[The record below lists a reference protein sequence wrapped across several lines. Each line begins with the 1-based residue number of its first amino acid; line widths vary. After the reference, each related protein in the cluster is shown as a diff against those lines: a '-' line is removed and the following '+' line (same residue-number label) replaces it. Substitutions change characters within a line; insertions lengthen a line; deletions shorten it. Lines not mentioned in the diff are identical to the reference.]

1 MFHSAKSQL
10 KLGRLIPN
18 SDNSRRKPHVED
30 SIWLRV
36 LVQALVSV
44 GIIATDVAAQTQMS
58 LWAIPLS
65 IIGAIWSWYRR
76 RQKNITIKFFLAMA
90 MIAAMAAFFKNL
102 IGNLNDT
109 RLVLAELL
117 VQLQVL
123 HSFDLPRR
131 KDLGYSMTIGLILLG
146 VAGTV
151 SQTMAF
157 APLLLVFLAI
167 ALPTLILDY
176 RSRLGLAISPPDTA
190 SKRSPN
196 LLSTDLSW
204 RRMGAFLLVILLLG
218 LTIFALMP
226 RLPGY
231 QLRSFPVSSPVEQ
244 QGEFDAE
251 EIVNPGYVKD
261 GKPNQKGNGKGK
273 GSGGDGE
280 TDGLDKTF
288 YYGFNSKIDQSLG
301 GELEPK
307 TVLRVR
313 SQSPGFW
320 RVLAFDRYTGK
331 GWEISRND
339 KAEKLN
345 RSNWSF
351 RFLLPIRTRV
361 GKTKE
366 VIQSYTAVSELP
378 NVVPALT
385 YPKEVYFPTRQ
396 IGVDAEGSIRSPV
409 GLLEG
414 LTYTV
419 VSQVPYRDR
428 DLLNQAGTD
437 YPPNIRQHYLDIPEA
452 IAPQVK
458 ELTESVLAEYQ
469 QKQVGKSQKE
479 LTSSHETAL
488 YLAQYLKQH
497 YQIPRNP
504 LGLPVIKD
512 NEDLVESFLFR
523 CQKVGAD
530 SSCQPGGYPDQFS
543 TVLTMMLRSVGIP
556 ARLVVGFAPGQFNPF
571 TGMYEVRNVDAYA
584 MTEVYFPDYGW
595 FAFDPIPGHDLM
607 PPGVEADYTFSA
619 LQTFWNWVAGWLPSP
634 IAGFLNGLFD
644 LIGGI
649 VGGAIAWFLRLF
661 SQGWLGW
668 SIATIVAIAC
678 SFALWL
684 LAQQWLIWRYQ
695 RWLKSLPPM
704 ERLYQQMLKTMSLEG
719 YIKHPA
725 TTPLEYATTLR
736 QYYPPTTTK
745 IVEEISEAYVAWRYG
760 QKEADV
766 GYLRRLLPQLLTTLK
781 SKKVV
786 MPQATANAISK

>member
-1 MFHSAKSQL
+1 MFHSAKF
-10 KLGRLIPN
+10 
-18 SDNSRRKPHVED
+18 SRVLEDRPSRKANVED
-30 SIWLRV
+30 SMWLRV
-36 LVQALVSV
+36 FVQTLVSV
-44 GIIATDVAAQTQMS
+44 GIIATDVAAQSQMS
-58 LWAIPLS
+58 FWAIPLS

-76 RQKNITIKFFLAMA
+76 GQKNITIKFFLAMA

-167 ALPTLILDY
+167 ALPCLVLDY
-176 RSRLGLAISPPDTA
+176 RSRLGLNISQTGSTA
-190 SKRSPN
+190 SLWRS
-196 LLSTDLSW
+196 DLSW
-204 RRMGAFLLVILLLG
+204 RKLGAFLLVILMLG
-218 LTIFALMP
+218 LGIFALMP

-231 QLRSFPVSSPVEQ
+231 QLRSFPVSSPIEQ
-244 QGEFDAE
+244 QGEFDDQQ
-251 EIVNPGYVKD
+251 IVNPGYVKD
-261 GKPNQKGNGKGK
+261 GKITKKGQ
-273 GSGGDGE
+273 GSGGNGGTSGE
-280 TDGLDKTF
+280 VDQTF
-288 YYGFNSKIDQSLG
+288 YYGFNSKIDQSFG
-301 GELEPK
+301 GELKPK

-313 SQSPGFW
+313 SQAPGFW

-339 KAEKLN
+339 KSEKLN

-351 RFLLPIRTRV
+351 RFLLPLRIRV

-366 VIQSYTAVSELP
+366 IVQSYTAVSELP
-378 NVVPALT
+378 NVVPALS

-396 IGVDAEGSIRSPV
+396 IGLDAEGSIRSPV

-428 DLLNQAGTD
+428 DLLDRAHTN
-437 YPPNIRQHYLDIPEA
+437 YPAWVRQYYLDIPEA
-452 IAPQVK
+452 IAPKVK
-458 ELTESVLAEYQ
+458 QLTESILADYQ

-479 LTSSHETAL
+479 LTGPHETAL

-497 YQIPRNP
+497 YKIPTSP
-504 LGLPVIKD
+504 LGLPE
-512 NEDLVESFLFR
+512 NEKKADLVDSFLFR
-523 CQKVGAD
+523 CEKASAN
-530 SSCQPGGYPDQFS
+530 SSCEPGGYPDQFS

-584 MTEVYFPDYGW
+584 MTEVYFAGYGW

-607 PPGVEADYTFSA
+607 PPGVEADQTFSA
-619 LQTFWNWVAGWLPSP
+619 LQTFWNWVAGLLPSP
-634 IAGFLNGLFD
+634 IAGFLNGLFEV
-644 LIGGI
+644 IGAT
-649 VGGAIAWFLRLF
+649 VGRAIAWFFRLF

-668 SIATIVAIAC
+668 SIAAIVIVAGC
-678 SFALWL
+678 FVLWL
-684 LAQQWLIWRYQ
+684 LAQQWLVWRYQ
-695 RWLKSLPPM
+695 RWLKTLPPM
-704 ERLYQQMLKTMSLEG
+704 ERLYQQMLKTLSIEG
-719 YIKHPA
+719 YTKHPA
-725 TTPLEYATTLR
+725 TTPLEYATHLR
-736 QYYPPTTTK
+736 SHYPPPTAK
-745 IVEEISEAYVAWRYG
+745 IVDEISSAYVGWRYG
-760 QKEADV
+760 QEQPDV
-766 GYLRRLLPQLLTTLK
+766 GYLKRLLTGLK
-781 SKKVV
+781 FRKTKSDRLEKRSL
-786 MPQATANAISK
+786 A